1 MQKTYNAPLKMWA
14 LDCDNNHI
22 LHKIGSDDYS
32 IRRHMMVRPED
43 VDLYEEVA
51 LEDIPPYTEAEYKA
65 KVSELI
71 HERYSIDDEIAL
83 AANASSPM
91 LLDDEERAAEVAAE
105 YAAYQAYRQECK
117 TRAKELLITRK
128 GGKEVQDGT
137 V

>member
-22 LHKIGSDDYS
+22 LHKIGSDDYT
-32 IRRHMMVRPED
+32 IRRRMMVKPED

-71 HERYSIDDEIAL
+71 HERYSIDDELPPSMPPIRLTARS
-83 AANASSPM
+83 A
-91 LLDDEERAAEVAAE
+91 RH
-105 YAAYQAYRQECK
+105 
-117 TRAKELLITRK
+117 
-128 GGKEVQDGT
+128 VQRSC
-137 V
+137 

>member
-22 LHKIGSDDYS
+22 LHKIGSGDYS
-32 IRRHMMVRPED
+32 GYRHVTVKPED

-91 LLDDEERAAEVAAE
+91 LMDDDERAAEVAAE

-117 TRAKELLITRK
+117 TRAKELLMARK

>member
-22 LHKIGSDDYS
+22 LHKIGSGDYTA
-32 IRRHMMVRPED
+32 IRHITVKPED

-83 AANASSPM
+83 AANASSPT
-91 LLDDEERAAEVAAE
+91 LLDDETRAAEFAAE

-117 TRAKELLITRK
+117 TRAKELLTARK
-128 GGKEVQDGT
+128 GGREGEVS
-137 V
+137 

>member
-22 LHKIGSDDYS
+22 LHKIGSEDYTE
-32 IRRHMMVRPED
+32 IRHITVKPED
-43 VDLYEEVA
+43 VDLYEEIA

-117 TRAKELLITRK
+117 TRAKELLTARRD
-128 GGKEVQDGT
+128 GKEVQDGA